1 MWSEK
6 GRERSKAVA
15 GGRGEGRF
23 IREQRE
29 RGKSGEMAGRRQ
41 RYGNTGQGGKL
52 QQLVKRVTEAERDGE
67 EGRQN
72 AKEMRDD

>member
-1 MWSEK
+1 ME
-6 GRERSKAVA
+6 
-15 GGRGEGRF
+15 GGRGEGR
-23 IREQRE
+23 IVREQRE
-29 RGKSGEMAGRRQ
+29 REKSGEMAGRRQ

-52 QQLVKRVTEAERDGE
+52 QQLVKRVTEAERDRE